1 MSGPEPDELF
11 RARLLRVVA
20 ELDRPMTLVG
30 VGPQLDRI
38 GRRYDRFRTG
48 VPLTGI
54 GDDGQAAVTELQ
66 IGRRGY
72 GRRAFEL

>member
-1 MSGPEPDELF
+1 MSDIEPDELF

-38 GRRYDRFRTG
+38 GRKYNRYRTG
-48 VPLTGI
+48 VPLKG
-54 GDDGQAAVTELQ
+54 V
-66 IGRRGY
+66 
-72 GRRAFEL
+72 

>member
-11 RARLLRVVA
+11 RARLLRVVS

-48 VPLTGI
+48 VPLKGI
-54 GDDGQAAVTELQ
+54 GGDGCRSALKPVDATRT
-66 IGRRGY
+66 GGCD
-72 GRRAFEL
+72 